1 MNSEEIF
8 AALKKAALKNIEQMK
23 DTETSGNEQ
32 TRSSSHCSAFE
43 VWVASVPEFRKTI
56 NARTANKATYEFLI
70 DLRDSWPDYEYKDLR
85 VRKLGDCISSERFI
99 HNAKYRGA
107 PDVRCGQR
115 VSVGDGRGVIVGH
128 NASAN
133 FDVLFDDDSPKY
145 AGLRLNVHPVEV
157 QYA

>member
-1 MNSEEIF
+1 MQ
-8 AALKKAALKNIEQMK
+8 K
-23 DTETSGNEQ
+23 ETDSKTLDDKQ
-32 TRSSSHCSAFE
+32 TWCSSHCYAFE

-56 NARTANKATYEFLI
+56 NARTANKAKYEFLI
-70 DLRDSWPDYEYKDLR
+70 DLQESWPDYEYKDLR
-85 VRKLGDCISSERFI
+85 VRKLGEPVSSERFI
-99 HNAKYRGA
+99 HNAKYRGV

-115 VSVGDGRGVIVGH
+115 VIVGDGRGIIVGH

-145 AGLRLNVHPVEV
+145 AGLKLNVHPGEV